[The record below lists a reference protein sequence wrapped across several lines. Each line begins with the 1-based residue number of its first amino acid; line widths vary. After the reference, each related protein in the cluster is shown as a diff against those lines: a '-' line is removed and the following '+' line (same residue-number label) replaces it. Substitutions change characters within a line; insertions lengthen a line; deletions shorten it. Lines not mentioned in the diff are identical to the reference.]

1 MLPAMMKAAVAS
13 PISGRCGR
21 RGPKRN
27 LTIGCSERLDPETTM
42 LVGHYSLAL
51 IARRVEP
58 RLSLATT
65 MLAAML
71 ADFLW
76 CVFLIAGIEEVRVK
90 PGLTISGG
98 MRAIDA
104 LEAGRVAFS
113 HSLAMDIVWAGI
125 FAGLYFFWRRNRAAA
140 WIICALV
147 LSHWLLDFVSH
158 PPDMP
163 LAPGIDRYF
172 GLGLWT
178 SLPATL
184 VVEGFMWL
192 IALVVYFSGIRC
204 RRSAKFVFFGGV
216 AFLTLAWLGNI
227 AGPPPSNL
235 HIIGFSSLTFFTLTV
250 VWAFLVDRLMQS
262 AISVPSARV

>member
-1 MLPAMMKAAVAS
+1 
-13 PISGRCGR
+13 
-21 RGPKRN
+21 
-27 LTIGCSERLDPETTM
+27 M

-51 IARRVEP
+51 IARKVEP

-76 CVFLIAGIEEVRVK
+76 CIFLIAGIEEVRVK
-90 PGLTISGG
+90 PGLTMSSG

-104 LEAGRVAFS
+104 LEASRVALS
-113 HSLAMDIVWAGI
+113 HSLATDIVWAGI
-125 FAGLYFFWRRNRAAA
+125 FAGVYFFWRRHASGA
-140 WIICALV
+140 WILFALV

-178 SLPATL
+178 SFRATL

-192 IALVVYFSGIRC
+192 LAIMVYVSGMRS
-204 RRSAKFVFFGGV
+204 RRSAKLMFFGG
-216 AFLTLAWLGNI
+216 AGLLTLVWLGNVL
-227 AGPPPSNL
+227 GPPPPNV
-235 HIIGFSSLTFFTLTV
+235 HIIGFSSLTFFSLTI
-250 VWAFLVDRLMQS
+250 VWAYFSERLLQF
-262 AISVPSARV
+262 SVGFSSI

>member
-1 MLPAMMKAAVAS
+1 
-13 PISGRCGR
+13 
-21 RGPKRN
+21 
-27 LTIGCSERLDPETTM
+27 M

-51 IARRVEP
+51 IGKRVEP
-58 RLSLATT
+58 RLSLWTT

-76 CVFLIAGIEEVRVK
+76 CVFLIAGIEEVRMK
-90 PGLTISGG
+90 PGLTISSG
-98 MRAIDA
+98 MRAIDVVEASRIA
-104 LEAGRVAFS
+104 LS
-113 HSLAMDIVWAGI
+113 HSLATDIVWAAI
-125 FAGLYFFWRRNRAAA
+125 FAGLFSVWRRNGTGAR
-140 WIICALV
+140 ILFALV
-147 LSHWLLDFVSH
+147 ISHWLLDFVSH

-163 LAPGIDRYF
+163 LVPGIDRHF

-178 SLPATL
+178 SFRATL

-192 IALVVYFSGIRC
+192 LAVVVYVSGIQS

-250 VWAFLVDRLMQS
+250 VWASLVDRLTRS
-262 AISVPSARV
+262 AISS